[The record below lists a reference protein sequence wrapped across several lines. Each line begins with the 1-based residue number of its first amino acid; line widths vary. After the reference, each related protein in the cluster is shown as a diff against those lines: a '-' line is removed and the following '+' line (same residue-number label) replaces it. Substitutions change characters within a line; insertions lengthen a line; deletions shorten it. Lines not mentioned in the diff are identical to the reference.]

1 MKKRLDTALV
11 ELGFFES
18 RNQAVEA
25 IKAKEVFID
34 GKIITKAS
42 FKVDLD
48 SKIEVVEKKRY
59 VSRAAWKLKYYL
71 EEFPIA
77 LEGKRAIDIGSST
90 GGFSE
95 VLLEGGVKSLD
106 CVDVG
111 SDQLHPKIRASK
123 RVRVFEKRD
132 IRDFKAE
139 KKYEVIVSDVS
150 FISLR
155 KILNSID
162 NLTKD
167 ESEIILLFKPQ
178 FEVGK
183 DAKRDKKGVVV
194 DSKAIQK
201 AKDEFEK
208 EAKALGWRL
217 IREVPSKQ
225 KGKEGNLEYIYHFKK
240 ERVEN

>member
-1 MKKRLDTALV
+1 MV

-18 RNQAVEA
+18 RNQATEA

-71 EEFPIA
+71 DEFPIA

-95 VLLEGGVKSLD
+95 VLLEGGVKSID

-111 SDQLHPKIRASK
+111 SEQLHPKIRANK
-123 RVRVFEKRD
+123 QVRVFEKTD
-132 IRDFKAE
+132 IREFESEIEYDL
-139 KKYEVIVSDVS
+139 VVSDVS

-155 KILNSID
+155 KILDSID
-162 NLTKD
+162 RLSKKD
-167 ESEIILLFKPQ
+167 SDIILLFKPQ

-183 DAKRDKKGVVV
+183 DAKRDKKGVVT
-194 DSKAIQK
+194 DLKAIQK

-208 EAKALGWRL
+208 EAKALRWRL
-217 IREVPSKQ
+217 IREVPSRQ

-240 ERVEN
+240 V

>member
-18 RNQAVEA
+18 RNQATEA

-48 SKIEVVEKKRY
+48 LKIEVVEKKRY
-59 VSRAAWKLKYYL
+59 VSRAAWKLKYYI

-95 VLLEGGVKSLD
+95 VLLEGEVKSLD

-111 SDQLHPKIRASK
+111 SEQLHPKIRANK

-132 IRDFKAE
+132 IREFESEIEYDL
-139 KKYEVIVSDVS
+139 IVSDVS

-155 KILNSID
+155 KILDSID
-162 NLTKD
+162 RLSKQD
-167 ESEIILLFKPQ
+167 SDIILLFKPQ

-183 DAKRDKKGVVV
+183 DAKRDKKGVVL
-194 DSKAIQK
+194 DLKAIQK
-201 AKDEFEK
+201 AKDEFEQ
-208 EAKALGWRL
+208 EAKAFGWRL
-217 IREVPSKQ
+217 IREVPSRQ

-240 ERVEN
+240 V